1 MGPVTMMLMF
11 SQSTEGRSGEA
22 LGLRLTG
29 DNLTRLIGP
38 VLFGML
44 ASVAGLAAVFW
55 LNAAMLGSGSLLA
68 RRPKK

>member
-1 MGPVTMMLMF
+1 MF

-29 DNLTRLIGP
+29 DNLTRLIDP

-44 ASVAGLAAVFW
+44 ASAAGLAAVFW

-68 RRPKK
+68 RRRRARSDERG